1 MATYTT
7 NYNLDKYEGTDRP
20 NLRDQYNSAMDKIDA
35 ALYTEQQTVNSHT
48 NSITAL
54 QAAQIAASARMDVQD
69 QNIATAN
76 TNADNAVAQAYDAAT
91 DASQALTQLDGNSL
105 KLVNP
110 SNFSEYFSY
119 PSDTVVDT
127 SKPVQFD
134 AILIGSGNAR
144 KALIT
149 FTFTTRAITT
159 SDYNKYLHVFNIRGW
174 KSSNQEAHEWLI
186 FEYGTDFHV
195 SSIFPAASSAT
206 PSTVSINMTPAGP
219 ALVNGMRLTA
229 TIMVD
234 LIPA

>member
-7 NYNLDKYEGTDRP
+7 NYNLDKYEGADRP

-35 ALYTEQQTVNSHT
+35 ALQAQSVDIASAASVARLADAKANDAKADAYTANG
-48 NSITAL
+48 TA
-54 QAAQIAASARMDVQD
+54 QAARASATE
-69 QNIATAN
+69 ALT
-76 TNADNAVAQAYDAAT
+76 TAQAT
-91 DASQALTQLDGNSL
+91 QEQLDGNSI

-119 PSDTVVDT
+119 PSDTIVDR

-134 AILIGSGNAR
+134 AILIGTATSR

-159 SDYNKYLHVFNIRGW
+159 SDYNKYLHVFNINGW
-174 KSSNQEAHEWLI
+174 KSANQEAHQWLI
-186 FEYGTDFHV
+186 FEYGTSFHV
-195 SSIFPAASSAT
+195 AAIFPAASSPT
-206 PSTVSINMTPAGP
+206 PSMVSINMSPAGS
-219 ALVNGMRLTA
+219 ALADGVQLTA

-234 LIPA
+234 LIPV